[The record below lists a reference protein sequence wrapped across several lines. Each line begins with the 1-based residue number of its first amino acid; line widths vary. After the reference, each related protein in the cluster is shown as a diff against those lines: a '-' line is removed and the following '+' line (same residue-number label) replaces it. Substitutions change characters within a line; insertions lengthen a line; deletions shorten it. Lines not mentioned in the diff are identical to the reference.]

1 MTNGKER
8 IGFIGLGIMGLP
20 MARNLIRAG
29 YSLTVNN
36 RGPEAE
42 QALAAEGAR
51 VARTARE
58 VAEASD
64 IVITMLPD
72 SPQVE
77 EVVLG
82 ENGVAE
88 GIRSGGLYID
98 MSSVAPST
106 ARKVAEALKVK
117 GADALDAPVSG
128 GQVGAEQATLSIMV
142 GGSEE
147 GFERARPVF
156 EAVGKNIV
164 HIGGPG
170 AGQVTKICNQ
180 IVVALTIQ
188 AVAEAMTLARKSG
201 VDAARVREALLGGF
215 AQSRILD
222 LHGQRILDGNFKPG
236 FRIHLHRKDL
246 RLALEAGREQAV
258 PLPATAGVAEL
269 MNAMIAQGMGD
280 LDHSGLAALYAQ
292 LSGLD

>member
-1 MTNGKER
+1 MTDGKER

-36 RGPEAE
+36 RGPEPE
-42 QALAAEGAR
+42 QQLAAEGAQ

-58 VAEASD
+58 VAEQSD

-82 ENGVAE
+82 ENGVVE
-88 GIRSGGLYID
+88 GLASGGLYID
-98 MSSVAPST
+98 MSSIAPST
-106 ARKVAEALKVK
+106 ARKVAEALKAK
-117 GADALDAPVSG
+117 GADSLDAPVSG
-128 GQVGAEQATLSIMV
+128 GQVGAEGATLSIMV

-147 GFERARPVF
+147 GFARARPVF

-201 VDAARVREALLGGF
+201 VDASRVREALLGGF

-269 MNAMIAQGMGD
+269 MNSMIAQGMGD
-280 LDHSGLAALYAQ
+280 LDHSGLAALYGQ
-292 LSGLD
+292 LAGLD

>member
-1 MTNGKER
+1 MSKER

-20 MARNLIRAG
+20 MARHLLKAG
-29 YSLTVNN
+29 YPLTVHN
-36 RGPEAE
+36 RSSEPE
-42 QALAAEGAR
+42 QTLAAEGAS

-58 VAEASD
+58 VAEQSD

-82 ENGVAE
+82 ENGVAQ
-88 GIRSGGLYID
+88 GLKKGGLFID
-98 MSSVAPST
+98 MSSIAPAT
-106 ARKVAEALKVK
+106 ARKVAEALKQNGV
-117 GADALDAPVSG
+117 DALDAPVSG
-128 GQVGAEQATLSIMV
+128 GQVGAEQASLSIMV
-142 GGSEE
+142 GGEE
-147 GFERARPVF
+147 TAFERARPVF
-156 EAVGKNIV
+156 ETVGKTLV

-180 IVVALTIQ
+180 IVVALSIQ

-201 VDAARVREALLGGF
+201 VDGAKVRQALLGGL

-236 FRIHLHRKDL
+236 FRIQLHRKDL
-246 RLALEAGREQAV
+246 RLALEAGREQVV

-269 MNAMIAQGMGD
+269 MTSMIAQDMGD

-292 LSGLD
+292 LAGLE